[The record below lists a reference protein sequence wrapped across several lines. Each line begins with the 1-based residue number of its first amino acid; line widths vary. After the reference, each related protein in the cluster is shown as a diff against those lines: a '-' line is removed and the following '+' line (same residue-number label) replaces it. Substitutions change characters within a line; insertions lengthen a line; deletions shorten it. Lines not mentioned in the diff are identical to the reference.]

1 MRQLVHGIDEKAA
14 GEHEQDRS
22 RKIDRYF
29 FLRLRPAFLK
39 QFPCEV
45 GAPETYR
52 QIEIKNPAPA
62 DRIDQKTAESRT
74 REKADVKRHG
84 SKSHCLTPLLRGK
97 CDRGNRPA
105 IGGNH
110 RAADR
115 LQAATQNNLPRVLR
129 GAAQRGAQD
138 EDQKTARIESPSP
151 EEVTQAADRDHRA
164 DQE

>member
-1 MRQLVHGIDEKAA
+1 MRHLIHGIDEQAA

-22 RKIDRYF
+22 GKIDRD
-29 FLRLRPAFLK
+29 FLSLCPAFLQ
-39 QFPCEV
+39 QFPREV
-45 GAPETYR
+45 GAPESYR

-62 DRIDQKTAESRT
+62 DRIDQKPAESRT

-84 SKSHCLTPLLRGK
+84 RKSHGLTPLLRGK
-97 CDRGNRPA
+97 CDRGNGPA
-105 IGGNH
+105 VGGDH

-138 EDQKTARIESPSP
+138 KDQKTARIESSSP
-151 EEVTQAADRDHRA
+151 EEVTQAADRDHGA

>member
-1 MRQLVHGIDEKAA
+1 MRQLIHRIDEKAA

-22 RKIDRYF
+22 GKIDRDF
-29 FLRLRPAFLK
+29 PSLRPAFLQ

-45 GAPETYR
+45 GAPESYR

-62 DRIDQKTAESRT
+62 DRIDQKAAESRT
-74 REKADVKRHG
+74 GKKANVKRHG
-84 SKSHCLTPLLRGK
+84 RKSHGLAALMGGK
-97 CDRGNRPA
+97 RDRSNRSA
-105 IGGNH
+105 VGGDH

-138 EDQKTARIESPSP
+138 KDQKTARIESPP
-151 EEVTQAADRDHRA
+151 AEEVTQAADRDHGT

>member
-29 FLRLRPAFLK
+29 FVRLRPAFLQ

-62 DRIDQKTAESRT
+62 DRIDQKSAKSRP

-84 SKSHCLTPLLRGK
+84 RKSHRLAALLRRK
-97 CDRGNRPA
+97 CD
-105 IGGNH
+105 
-110 RAADR
+110 
-115 LQAATQNNLPRVLR
+115 
-129 GAAQRGAQD
+129 
-138 EDQKTARIESPSP
+138 
-151 EEVTQAADRDHRA
+151 
-164 DQE
+164 